1 MHQAE
6 LIVLLTQWL
15 KSLPTVAGAFLG
27 GSFGRG
33 DADDYSDVDIYVVT
47 AKSAPIP
54 TALDALTGR
63 LEAVTGI
70 LFSRTLPNARTLNAI
85 TTDWLRFDLTVLSPQ
100 ELAFLAKDELEP
112 LFDRNGLLETI
123 RHADT
128 RPPMPSPDD
137 LLDIV
142 NEFIRVLGL
151 SVVVKG
157 RDDVVVAQ
165 NGVELLRG
173 MLIRVMVMENRPPY
187 RRGVLSLKH
196 DLTVDQVAVL
206 KALPPLEATWPA
218 VFASTTA
225 ISREFLPRA
234 RRLAAELGATWPEQF
249 ERVTRTHVQ
258 KQIGLGT

>member
-1 MHQAE
+1 MRQAE

-15 KSLPTVAGAFLG
+15 KGLPTVAGAFLG

-54 TALDALTGR
+54 TVLDALAGR

-70 LFSRTLPNARTLNAI
+70 LFSRTLPNARTINAI
-85 TTDWLRFDLTVLSPQ
+85 TTDWLRFDLTVLSPP

-112 LFDRNGLLETI
+112 LFDRNRLLETI

-142 NEFIRVLGL
+142 NDLRPVSGESDAFKEFDHQRGAFLRLFELQEVG
-151 SVVVKG
+151 G
-157 RDDVVVAQ
+157 PGHEVAIETIE
-165 NGVELLRG
+165 GIE
-173 MLIRVMVMENRPPY
+173 IKARPE
-187 RRGVLSLKH
+187 G
-196 DLTVDQVAVL
+196 
-206 KALPPLEATWPA
+206 
-218 VFASTTA
+218 
-225 ISREFLPRA
+225 
-234 RRLAAELGATWPEQF
+234 
-249 ERVTRTHVQ
+249 
-258 KQIGLGT
+258 